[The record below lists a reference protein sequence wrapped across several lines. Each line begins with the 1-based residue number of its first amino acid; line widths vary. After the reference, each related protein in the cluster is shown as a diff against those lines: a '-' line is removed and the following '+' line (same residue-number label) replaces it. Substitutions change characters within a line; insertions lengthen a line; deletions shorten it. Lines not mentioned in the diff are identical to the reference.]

1 MTMSTSPPPMTQ
13 TAATQTAAN
22 QTAANQHAEDLQHAA
37 LRLSELL
44 EHEVA
49 LLRDMRCRSCLS
61 MRWRCCATCGS
72 ATSQALQD
80 AKSNATNV
88 YHKLMHETQR
98 QPDVMRQID
107 SARRDKLRDLA
118 ERLATATSQNAIAL
132 NAAIRAHQRVMQAI
146 ADAMRAQQTTERP
159 YGSDGSSRRGPVPIS
174 ISIDER
180 L

>member
-49 LLRDMRCRSCLS
+49 LLRDMRVSDIE
-61 MRWRCCATCGS
+61 
-72 ATSQALQD
+72 ALQD